1 MRVFMIVIT
10 QDTVIFVFVMMK
22 ADRILDTDVLSEEDP
37 RPSLLLLRGEGR
49 GQAQSYIGLRCRL
62 CS

>member
-10 QDTVIFVFVMMK
+10 QDTVIVFVMMK
-22 ADRILDTDVLSEEDP
+22 AGRIQDTGVSEDP
-37 RPSLLLLRGEGR
+37 RPSLLLLQGEGR
-49 GQAQSYIGLRCRL
+49 GWAQSYIGLRCRL

>member
-10 QDTVIFVFVMMK
+10 QDTVIVFVMMK
-22 ADRILDTDVLSEEDP
+22 ADRILATDVLSEEDP

-49 GQAQSYIGLRCRL
+49 GRAQSYIGLRCRL

>member
-10 QDTVIFVFVMMK
+10 QDTVIVFVMMR
-22 ADRILDTDVLSEEDP
+22 ADRIQDSGILSEEDP
-37 RPSLLLLRGEGR
+37 SPSLLLLQGEGR
-49 GQAQSYIGLRCRL
+49 GWAQSYIGLRCLL

>member
-10 QDTVIFVFVMMK
+10 QDTVIVFVMMK
-22 ADRILDTDVLSEEDP
+22 ADRILATDVLSEEDP

-49 GQAQSYIGLRCRL
+49 GWAQSYIGLRGRL

>member
-10 QDTVIFVFVMMK
+10 QDTVIVFVMMK
-22 ADRILDTDVLSEEDP
+22 ADRIQDAAVSEDP
-37 RPSLLLLRGEGR
+37 RPSLFLLRGEGR
-49 GQAQSYIGLRCRL
+49 GWARSYIGLRCLL

>member
-10 QDTVIFVFVMMK
+10 QDTVIVFVMMK

-49 GQAQSYIGLRCRL
+49 GWAQSYIGLRCRL